1 MRYLHFCPDFL
12 VMQKNGLIRKLSLI
26 SKFMTSQSGQ
36 QINAMHVLPN
46 ISRSKGHQ
54 TMKFGQLIEY
64 NRIFLLENHTH
75 NVVQKLVPDYF
86 LKNQN
91 WAYLCLYCMSK
102 SRSTK
107 LYWNLSFW
115 PLAITL
121 LKNFKKKWSWTS
133 VPTSFSAWSRKLLFS
148 LYFISR
154 PNLIAWLP
162 LLFEMFCVIVII
174 CCQVWDVTD
183 FEINQSFLIKPFF
196 CIIEKLGKKL

>member
-1 MRYLHFCPDFL
+1 MKNAFHFMLKVFLFLRYLHFCPDFL

-91 WAYLCLYCMSK
+91 
-102 SRSTK
+102 
-107 LYWNLSFW
+107 
-115 PLAITL
+115 
-121 LKNFKKKWSWTS
+121 
-133 VPTSFSAWSRKLLFS
+133 
-148 LYFISR
+148 
-154 PNLIAWLP
+154 
-162 LLFEMFCVIVII
+162 
-174 CCQVWDVTD
+174 
-183 FEINQSFLIKPFF
+183 
-196 CIIEKLGKKL
+196 